1 MASAL
6 MKPTPHAGT
15 VKLDI
20 TDALSAAIS
29 RAAEVG
35 CPKKTL
41 VSMISKA
48 EWASMDATA
57 ENILV
62 FDPE

>member
-6 MKPTPHAGT
+6 MKPTSYVGT
-15 VKLDI
+15 MQLDI

-41 VSMISKA
+41 VSSISKVD
-48 EWASMDATA
+48 WASMDAGA
-57 ENILV
+57 DNILV

>member
-6 MKPTPHAGT
+6 PKTQDHVDAVQLD
-15 VKLDI
+15 VK
-20 TDALSAAIS
+20 DALSAALL
-29 RAAEVG
+29 RAAEAG
-35 CPKKTL
+35 CPKDSL
-41 VSMISKA
+41 ISRISKD
-48 EWASMDATA
+48 EWAAMDATA